1 MGTRERASGTAQAQ
15 AALVGGRGG
24 NQGSGVVV
32 RPAEMEKQT
41 LALYRAEE
49 HTGEMLF
56 AATYSIKR
64 YRSRRVL
71 RYVVE
76 GSSAT
81 FRTQETSLFRKCIPL
96 SVR

>member
-1 MGTRERASGTAQAQ
+1 M
-15 AALVGGRGG
+15 
-24 NQGSGVVV
+24 VV

-49 HTGEMLF
+49 HTGKMLF